1 MKVAR
6 LFRYDGRAMFSRRT
20 QWKMTPNRLS
30 IAIAEAHASGREI
43 LDLTISNPT
52 RAGIIYD
59 RAAIVDSLGTERA
72 LDYDPQPKGLLPAR
86 QAVAQYYAERG
97 EQVDAERLF
106 LTDGTSEGYSYLF
119 RLLANPDDEILIP
132 APSYPL
138 FEFLADL
145 DDVRLVSYPL
155 IYDHSWQM
163 DFHSLANAITPRSRA
178 IVLLNPNNPTGSY
191 VSAKERET
199 LNEICH
205 RHRLA
210 LIVDEV
216 FLDYDHNCRRRST
229 FALNQDVLTFTL
241 SGLSKICA
249 LPQMKLAWIAAS
261 GPANDRTEAE
271 QRLEVIADCYLSVG
285 APVQWAAASLLLQ
298 RQDIQQQLF
307 ERISA
312 NVLEL
317 DRQLDSQ
324 RTCTRLTVEGGW
336 YAILRV
342 PVTQSDEDLAI
353 KLLEGH
359 RVLVHPGHF
368 YDFPTDGY
376 VVISLIG
383 TKPEFREGV
392 SRLFEF
398 FA

>member
-1 MKVAR
+1 
-6 LFRYDGRAMFSRRT
+6 MFSRRT
-20 QWKMTPNRLS
+20 QWKMTLNRLS
-30 IAIAEAHASGREI
+30 AAIAEARASGHEI

-59 RAAIVDSLGTERA
+59 GAAILDSLGTESA

-86 QAVAQYYAERG
+86 EAVAKYYAERG
-97 EQVDAERLF
+97 EPVGQEHLF
-106 LTDGTSEGYSYLF
+106 LTCGTSEGYSYLF

-145 DDVRLVSYPL
+145 DDVRLVPYPL
-155 IYDHSWQM
+155 IYDHGWQI
-163 DFHSLANAITPRSRA
+163 DFHSLTNAITPKSRA
-178 IVLLNPNNPTGSY
+178 IIVLHPNNPTGSY

-199 LNEICH
+199 LNEICSP
-205 RHRLA
+205 HRLA

-216 FLDYDHNCRRRST
+216 FLDYSHEHKRRST

-241 SGLSKICA
+241 SGLSKISA
-249 LPQMKLAWIAAS
+249 LPQMKLAWTAVS
-261 GPANDRTEAE
+261 GPENDRTEAE
-271 QRLEVIADCYLSVG
+271 RRLEVIADSYLSVG

-298 RQDIQQQLF
+298 RKDIQQQLF

-312 NVLEL
+312 NLLEL

-324 RTCTRLTVEGGW
+324 RACTRLIVEGGW

-342 PVTQSDEDLAI
+342 PVTQSDEDLAV
-353 KLLEGH
+353 KLLEGQ

-368 YDFPTDGY
+368 YDFPSDGY
-376 VVISLIG
+376 VVLSLIG
-383 TKPEFREGV
+383 RTAEFRDGI
-392 SRLFEF
+392 SRLLRFLS
-398 FA
+398 

>member
-1 MKVAR
+1 
-6 LFRYDGRAMFSRRT
+6 MFSRRT
-20 QWKMTPNRLS
+20 DWKMTPNRLS
-30 IAIAEAHASGREI
+30 TAIAEAGASGHEI

-52 RAGIIYD
+52 RAGIVYD
-59 RAAIVDSLGTERA
+59 QAAIGDSFLSERT

-86 QAVAQYYAERG
+86 EAVAKYYADRG

-106 LTDGTSEGYSYLF
+106 LTSGTSEGYSYLF

-145 DDVRLVSYPL
+145 DDVRLVPYPL

-163 DFHSLANAITPRSRA
+163 DFHSLANVIGPRSRA

-191 VSAKERET
+191 VSANERET

-205 RHRLA
+205 QHRLA

-216 FLDYDHNCRRRST
+216 FLDYSHDRKRRST
-229 FALNQDVLTFTL
+229 FALNEDVLTFTL

-249 LPQMKLAWIAAS
+249 LPQMKLAWTAAS
-261 GPANDRTEAE
+261 GPKNDRTEAE
-271 QRLEVIADCYLSVG
+271 QRLEIIADSYLSVG
-285 APVQWAAASLLLQ
+285 APVQWAAASLLIQREDIQ
-298 RQDIQQQLF
+298 RQLV
-307 ERISA
+307 ERIAA
-312 NVLEL
+312 NLLEL
-317 DRQLDSQ
+317 DRQLDLQ
-324 RTCTRLTVEGGW
+324 APCTRLQVEGGW

-353 KLLEGH
+353 KLLQQH

-383 TKPEFREGV
+383 AKAEFREGI
-392 SRLFEF
+392 SRLLEF
-398 FA
+398 LG